1 MNDKMEVMNGGK
13 ALMKALEKEGV
24 KEVFGLPGGAN
35 LPMYD
40 ELYKSNIRH
49 ILVRHEQSAAHMAD
63 GFGRVSRKPGVCFAT
78 SGPGATNLLTGI
90 ATAQADSAPMIAVT
104 GQVPV
109 NMIGRDAFQESDIIG
124 RTKPCVKYA
133 FQPRTPQ
140 EIPEAVKKGFY
151 IAETGRPGPVLLDIP
166 KDVQQNEAEIT
177 FPNEVRIPGYH
188 PWTCLLYTSDA
199 ADE

>member
-63 GFGRVSRKPGVCFAT
+63 GFGVLVE
-78 SGPGATNLLTGI
+78 N
-90 ATAQADSAPMIAVT
+90 
-104 GQVPV
+104 QV
-109 NMIGRDAFQESDIIG
+109 F
-124 RTKPCVKYA
+124 
-133 FQPRTPQ
+133 
-140 EIPEAVKKGFY
+140 
-151 IAETGRPGPVLLDIP
+151 VLQHL
-166 KDVQQNEAEIT
+166 VLEQQI
-177 FPNEVRIPGYH
+177 
-188 PWTCLLYTSDA
+188 C
-199 ADE
+199 

>member
-1 MNDKMEVMNGGK
+1 MMNEKMEIMNGGK

-24 KEVFGLPGGAN
+24 KQVFGLPGGAN

-78 SGPGATNLLTGI
+78 SGPGSTNLLTGI
-90 ATAQADSAPMIAVT
+90 ATAQADSAPMVAVT

-109 NMIGRDAFQESDIIG
+109 KMIGRDAFQENMH
-124 RTKPCVKYA
+124 
-133 FQPRTPQ
+133 FNQ
-140 EIPEAVKKGFY
+140 EHLKKF
-151 IAETGRPGPVLLDIP
+151 P
-166 KDVQQNEAEIT
+166 K
-177 FPNEVRIPGYH
+177 
-188 PWTCLLYTSDA
+188 W
-199 ADE
+199 